1 MAASV
6 DWSSLPSDLVNRI
19 ADCLLATNDVDYYTD
34 LRAVCSSWRSAA
46 ADAMNN
52 PDPCFHPMQW
62 IVIDEVSHSLDVKR
76 GTRLLVNKT
85 TGRFL
90 RKDLPMLRRYYVITT
105 GPDGFFVLAD
115 REPPHAV
122 CILNPFTGYLLRFMT
137 PMVDFAVDSAAIHGW
152 EEGPLL
158 LILFCDSCRKLYIAH
173 TDSEC
178 FYLLEEDKVAYTVF
192 RLSIMVMTYNGH
204 VSTKIRDL
212 LGLFGFHPSELMS
225 VYPSETGHASRCF
238 IVESAGKIQV
248 IIKLQH
254 SMEVFR
260 WNTDRDGVF
269 EPIKSIGNQAI
280 FLGHRKCLSVNAA
293 IFPSIDANCI
303 YYLKSLDPYDIY
315 MYDLKDG
322 KEERVSGAITAVNCD
337 FLSDAEPPF
346 TIIQLLSSFTTNAW
360 DSERKGHPDADDY
373 GLSSLFEELEFGD

>member
-1 MAASV
+1 
-6 DWSSLPSDLVNRI
+6 
-19 ADCLLATNDVDYYTD
+19 
-34 LRAVCSSWRSAA
+34 
-46 ADAMNN
+46 MNN
-52 PDPCFHPMQW
+52 PDPCFHPTQW

-76 GTRLLVNKT
+76 GARLLMNKT

-122 CILNPFTGYLLRFMT
+122 CVLNPFTGYLLRFMA
-137 PMVDFAVDSAAIHGW
+137 PMVDFAVDSAAFPAC
-152 EEGPLL
+152 EAPLL
-158 LILFCDSCRKLYIAH
+158 LILFCDSCRKLYITN
-173 TDSEC
+173 TDRGC
-178 FYLLEEDKVAYTVF
+178 FFLLEEDKVAYPVF
-192 RLSIMVMTYNGH
+192 RLSLMVMMYNGD
-204 VSTKIRDL
+204 VTTKIFHL
-212 LGLFGFHPSELMS
+212 LALFGFHPSGLMS
-225 VYPSETGHASRCF
+225 VYPSEMGHASRCF
-238 IVESAGKIQV
+238 IVESAGNILV
-248 IIKLQH
+248 IMKLQH
-254 SMEVFR
+254 SMEIFR
-260 WNTDRDGVF
+260 WNTDKGGVF

-280 FLGHRKCLSVNAA
+280 FLGHRKCLSVNADL
-293 IFPSIDANCI
+293 FPSIDANCI

-322 KEERVSGAITAVNCD
+322 KEERVSGAITAINCD

-360 DSERKGHPDADDY
+360 DSERKGRPFAEDY